1 MFFLMDLFPRH
12 HLVRLFLCSMLAL
25 LMAGCAPTR
34 FIPEDEWMLD
44 KVSVRTD
51 DSEISTSNLSGYVR
65 QRSNSKWFSLFKVP
79 MSVYCISGR
88 DSTKRINR
96 FFQRIGEAPVV
107 YDSVQAERGRA
118 DMEAAVRNLGFLQA
132 KVTRHERHRKRRV
145 QLMFQVESGPRYIV
159 NNIAY
164 RIDDPAIADIVLQ
177 DTLQSLLYP
186 GMPFDANVL
195 NQERTRLSSL
205 LQNYGYYRFNKSYVR
220 FEVDST
226 LGHRLVDLTLNI
238 PYYRATPTDSLRP
251 HQCYHIGTVN
261 YLTDLDF
268 KVLKTQREELDSLVT
283 RSLHFYQRKDMPLSP
298 LFLVNK
304 TDLRPG
310 RLYEERHVHSTY
322 SNLSSL
328 SAVMGTNITLEP
340 SPTAPDTLDAYVSV
354 YTAKRHGVSAELEG
368 TNSAGDFG
376 AAVSVGY
383 QNRNLFR
390 RSAMLSLKVRGAF
403 EAIKGLEGY
412 TDANYIEYSAEA
424 NLNFPEFIFPF
435 LSRHFRRSVNAQS
448 IASLMYDSQDRPE
461 FHRRVLTAAWRYRW
475 NRFDLKRQHRVD
487 LIDLNYVF
495 MPWISETFKRE
506 YLSNDG
512 NRNALL
518 RYNYENLFIMKAGYS
533 FQYTSVTPNMQNAT
547 YGRNAWSARFSIET
561 AGNLL
566 YGLSHLTDGPHSQR
580 LDAYTLFNIAYAQYV
595 KGDFDFVKSFS
606 FDDRNSLA
614 IHAALGLAFPY
625 GNSTV
630 LPYEKRYFS
639 GGANSVRGWGVRGL
653 GPGTF
658 SGSDGKVDFIRQ
670 TGDMKLD
677 LSAEYRTHLFWKID
691 GAVFLDAGNIW
702 TLRDYEEQPGGQFK
716 FDTFW
721 KQIAVAYGLGVR
733 LNFSYF
739 ILRLDAGM
747 KAINP
752 AYEGRDH
759 YPIIH
764 PRFKRDF
771 QLHFAVG
778 LPY

>member
-1 MFFLMDLFPRH
+1 MNSNPRH
-12 HLVRLFLCSMLAL
+12 LTLCLLLGCLLVVMT
-25 LMAGCAPTR
+25 GCAPTR
-34 FIPEDEWMLD
+34 FIPEGEWMLD
-44 KVSVRTD
+44 KVSIHTD
-51 DSEISTSNLSGYVR
+51 DSDISTAELSGYVR
-65 QRSNSKWFSLFKVP
+65 QHSNSKWFSLFKVP
-79 MSVYCISGR
+79 MSVYCISGT

-118 DMEAAVRNLGFLQA
+118 DMEAAVRNLGFLRAQ
-132 KVTRHERHRKRRV
+132 VTHKEKHHKRRV
-145 QLMFQVESGPRYIV
+145 RLDFRVESGPRYV
-159 NNIAY
+159 VRRLDY
-164 RIDDPAIADIVLQ
+164 CIDDSALAELVLQ

-186 GMPFDANVL
+186 GMPFDANIL
-195 NQERTRLSSL
+195 DDERARLASA
-205 LQNYGYYRFNKSYVR
+205 LQNNGYYRFNKSFVR

-226 LGHRLVDLTLNI
+226 VGKHRVDLTLHI
-238 PYYRATPTDSLRP
+238 PLYRASVTDTLTP
-251 HQCYHIGTVN
+251 HQRYYIGAVN
-261 YLTDLDF
+261 YLTDVELQTMR
-268 KVLKTQREELDSLVT
+268 TQREELDSMVV

-310 RLYEERHVHSTY
+310 RLYEERHVQSTY

-328 SAVMGTNITLEP
+328 SAVMGANVTLEP
-340 SPTAPDTLDAYVSV
+340 SPTALDTLDAYVSV
-354 YTAKRHGVSAELEG
+354 FTSKRHGISAELEG

-383 QNRNLFR
+383 QNRNFFR
-390 RSAMLSLKVRGAF
+390 RSALFSLKLRGAF

-412 TDANYIEYSAEA
+412 TDQNYIEYSAEA
-424 NLNFPEFIFPF
+424 NLNFPEFMFPF
-435 LSRHFRRSVNAQS
+435 LSRRFKRSVNAQS
-448 IASLMYDSQDRPE
+448 IASLMYNSQDRPE

-475 NRFDLKRQHRVD
+475 NRYDLKRQHRVD

-495 MPWISETFKRE
+495 MPWISETFRRE
-506 YLSNDG
+506 YLSDDG
-512 NRNALL
+512 SRNAVL
-518 RYNYENLFIMKAGYS
+518 RYNYEDLFIMKAGYS
-533 FQYTSVTPNMQNAT
+533 FQYTSITPNMQNAT
-547 YGRNAWSARFSIET
+547 YGRNAWSIRFGLET

-566 YGLSHLTDGPHSQR
+566 YGLSHLLDGPHSER

-606 FDDRNSLA
+606 FDERNSLA
-614 IHAALGLAFPY
+614 LHAALGIAYPY

-658 SGSDGKVDFIRQ
+658 TGSDGKVDFIHQ
-670 TGDMKLD
+670 TGDVKLD

-716 FDTFW
+716 FSTFW
-721 KQIAVAYGLGVR
+721 KQIAMAYGLGIR

-764 PRFKRDF
+764 PNFKRDF